1 MLSIL
6 SIILERNKSE
16 NDGKMLFHLDFY
28 RVNLSFAASEGVRC
42 GILRAHL
49 RHLTVLEAISNGVKS
64 RFLQPMNNVLK
75 VRKMQEK
82 RKVLIISQLQKCPKF
97 DDFRTKVYFLSN
109 NARFLVQKFR
119 IILTYI

>member
-49 RHLTVLEAISNGVKS
+49 RHLTA
-64 RFLQPMNNVLK
+64 
-75 VRKMQEK
+75 
-82 RKVLIISQLQKCPKF
+82 
-97 DDFRTKVYFLSN
+97 
-109 NARFLVQKFR
+109 
-119 IILTYI
+119 